1 MFDRSRFSSCFT
13 LRVLFP
19 TNYSAFVLVHLQRER
34 EREWEEKRKR
44 ERSFWLHCLPRCCPV
59 SRALIVPILQLLE
72 EGIALIV
79 LGQDVFPEN
88 SLPLPLSL
96 CAISTIRFVSN
107 RFLYSVAAFAFVP
120 FCFFTSF
127 PTAYCHFFHISVVIF
142 NGTLPTH
149 CPPPPPPPTTCG
161 KCGNRF

>member
-19 TNYSAFVLVHLQRER
+19 TNCSAFVLVHLQRER
-34 EREWEEKRKR
+34 EWEERKKAR
-44 ERSFWLHCLPRCCPV
+44 DILLLHCLPRCCPV

-72 EGIALIV
+72 EGTALIV

-88 SLPLPLSL
+88 SLSLSLSL

-107 RFLYSVAAFAFVP
+107 RFLYLVAAFAFVP
-120 FCFFTSF
+120 FCFFALFSDGLLSF
-127 PTAYCHFFHISVVIF
+127 FPHFGCNF
-142 NGTLPTH
+142 
-149 CPPPPPPPTTCG
+149 
-161 KCGNRF
+161 

>member
-13 LRVLFP
+13 ACPFFP
-19 TNYSAFVLVHLQRER
+19 QTVAHSFWFTFRA
-34 EREWEEKRKR
+34 REWEEERKR

-72 EGIALIV
+72 EGTALIV

-88 SLPLPLSL
+88 SLSLSLSL

-107 RFLYSVAAFAFVP
+107 RFLYLVAACLCP
-120 FCFFTSF
+120 FLPSF

-149 CPPPPPPPTTCG
+149 CPPPPPPSTSCG

>member
-1 MFDRSRFSSCFT
+1 MFFT
-13 LRVLFP
+13 ACSFFP
-19 TNYSAFVLVHLQRER
+19 QTVAHSIWFIFRDR
-34 EREWEEKRKR
+34 EREWEEERKR

-72 EGIALIV
+72 EGTALIV

-88 SLPLPLSL
+88 SLSLSLSL

-107 RFLYSVAAFAFVP
+107 RFLYLVAAFAFVP
-120 FCFFTSF
+120 FCFFAPSLRCF

-149 CPPPPPPPTTCG
+149 CPPPPPTSCG